1 MHQYAYPDKK
11 ELGWQ
16 QVANDGTLSYPLL
29 ELEPGE
35 HKFAVIDVDNALV
48 GWDDL
53 TVDAKTVAKL
63 KEQVT
68 GVPAD
73 VADEG
78 GTAVP
83 WVGIA
88 VLAGAVLVAAVIVV
102 TVLKRGSGAAGAS
115 AGAANADAADGSA

>member
-1 MHQYAYPDKK
+1 M
-11 ELGWQ
+11 Q

-73 VADEG
+73 VADES

-102 TVLKRGSGAAGAS
+102 TVLKRGSGAAATAAAGGSGAAGDS
-115 AGAANADAADGSA
+115 AGAANADTETAGGSA